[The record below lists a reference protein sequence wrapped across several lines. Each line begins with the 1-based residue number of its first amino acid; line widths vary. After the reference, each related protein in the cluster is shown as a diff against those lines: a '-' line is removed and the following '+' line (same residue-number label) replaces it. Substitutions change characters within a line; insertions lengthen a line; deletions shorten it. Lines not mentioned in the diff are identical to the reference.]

1 MKLSEIKTTIYRL
14 TQTQSTKEFK
24 QKYSHLCKGRNLR
37 TKASWT
43 AILEALQ
50 PTQPVQDPR
59 QHLENC
65 FTLDAIGSA
74 PLSGNRQHLE
84 RCLETSPKGAK
95 GRIQFYLDRLKAF
108 NEAEEKSLEELFRQ
122 ADEIGKRYQ

>member
-1 MKLSEIKTTIYRL
+1 MKLSEIKTTVYRL
-14 TQTQSTKEFK
+14 TQTQSTQQLKRLHPE
-24 QKYSHLCKGRNLR
+24 LCKGRNLR
-37 TKASWT
+37 TKTAWT

-50 PTQPVQDPR
+50 PTQPVQEPR

-65 FTLDAIGSA
+65 FALDS
-74 PLSGNRQHLE
+74 RQHLE
-84 RCLETSPKGAK
+84 RCLEASPKGAK

-122 ADEIGKRYQ
+122 ADEIGKRYP